1 MNRFEEIF
9 LGIAVSAYFIA
20 FMIKNVITR
29 IRTKQP
35 VRGRSVKMNL
45 VTLNIIIL
53 AIIIYSGIASHPDYF
68 YWIRVLDSDAVRI
81 TGLIIISLA
90 FILGISTLIKMKD
103 SWRVGI
109 RPEQKTELITS
120 GVFRYSRN
128 PYFLSYDLLF
138 LGMFL
143 EFPTLAFLVFS
154 LTFVIILHFLILD
167 EEKYLLEQHGDT
179 YKKYKDSVKRYFM
192 LRIGHKK

>member
-9 LGIAVSAYFIA
+9 LGIVVSAYFIA

-35 VRGRSVKMNL
+35 VSGRSVKMNL

-53 AIIIYSGIASHPDYF
+53 VIVIYSGIASHPGYF
-68 YWIRVLDSDAVRI
+68 YWIRALDSEAIRI

-90 FILGISTLIKMKD
+90 FILGISTLITMKN

-109 RPEQKTELITS
+109 RPEQKTDLITR
-120 GVFRYSRN
+120 GVFKYSRN
-128 PYFLSYDLLF
+128 PYFLSYDILF

-143 EFPTLAFLVFS
+143 EYPNLAFLVFF

-179 YKKYKDSVKRYFM
+179 YKKYRDSVKRY
-192 LRIGHKK
+192 LSL